1 MLPLI
6 WLLAGVSV
14 AGADL
19 TAGEIIDQVTCTADP
34 SQSYALF
41 VPRDYTPTRLWPVIF
56 AFDPGGRGRVPVER
70 YRAAAERF
78 GYIVVGIEQLA

>member
-1 MLPLI
+1 MALLPLI

-41 VPRDYTPTRLWPVIF
+41 VPRDYTPTRL
-56 AFDPGGRGRVPVER
+56 G
-70 YRAAAERF
+70 
-78 GYIVVGIEQLA
+78 Q